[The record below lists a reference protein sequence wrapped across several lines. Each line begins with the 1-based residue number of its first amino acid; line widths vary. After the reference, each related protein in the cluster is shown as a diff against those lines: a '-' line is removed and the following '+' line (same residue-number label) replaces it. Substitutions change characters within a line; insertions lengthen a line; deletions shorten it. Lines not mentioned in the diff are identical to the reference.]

1 MNTEK
6 LLEVIHTTE
15 RLKDTMRH
23 CYTSQGRRESVAEHS
38 WRIALMAYF
47 VRDEFPEADM
57 DKVIRMCLIHDLG
70 EIFTGD
76 IPTFLKTEADE
87 KKEEA
92 LLQEWVGSLPA
103 PYAEEM
109 RQLYQE
115 MEAQETAEAKIYKA
129 MDSLEAVIQHNES
142 DITTWSENEYDLQMT
157 YGNNRVGFS
166 EYLQK
171 LREKIREES
180 IQKIEN
186 AKNNNMKSIHT
197 NP

>member
-1 MNTEK
+1 MNAEK
-6 LLEVIHTTE
+6 LLEIIHTTE
-15 RLKDTMRH
+15 KLKDTMRH

-47 VRDEFPEADM
+47 IRDEFPEADM

-76 IPTFLKTEADE
+76 IPTFLKTDADE
-87 KKEEA
+87 QKEEA
-92 LLQEWVGSLPA
+92 LLAEWVKSLPE

-109 RQLYQE
+109 EALYRE
-115 MEAQETAEAKIYKA
+115 MEEQQTVEARVYKA

-142 DITTWSENEYDLQMT
+142 DISTWEDNEYELQMT

-166 EYLQK
+166 EYLTE
-171 LREKIREES
+171 LREVIRQES
-180 IQKIEN
+180 IDKIE
-186 AKNNNMKSIHT
+186 ASKQT
-197 NP
+197 DV